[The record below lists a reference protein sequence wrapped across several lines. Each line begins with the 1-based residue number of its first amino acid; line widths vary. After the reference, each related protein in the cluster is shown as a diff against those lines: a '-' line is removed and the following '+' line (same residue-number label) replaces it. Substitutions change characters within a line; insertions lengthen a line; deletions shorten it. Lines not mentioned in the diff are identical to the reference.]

1 LAEAGI
7 RVGRMSDFTLL
18 RRMKV
23 AELPFLPP
31 VMVKPDDSSQRLLEL
46 AERFPVSDFVVVDED
61 ERYLGLVVGEH
72 LREALVYR
80 ESLPLLQVGE
90 LMRGDLPSLGVEDT
104 LDRAVERFGSADVE
118 SLPVLDDQRR
128 VLGMVTRT
136 RLLRHYNRELEQD

>member
-1 LAEAGI
+1 
-7 RVGRMSDFTLL
+7 
-18 RRMKV
+18 
-23 AELPFLPP
+23 
-31 VMVKPDDSSQRLLEL
+31 
-46 AERFPVSDFVVVDED
+46 
-61 ERYLGLVVGEH
+61 
-72 LREALVYR
+72 
-80 ESLPLLQVGE
+80 PLLQVGE